1 MTIFFLIPV
10 YNESANLNE
19 LAVNLISSF
28 QGKNKFF
35 LFVDDCSSD
44 DSVKIIKEKF
54 SDKESLVITKD
65 KNKGP
70 GDSFNLGFEWLI
82 EHAGKDDI
90 VFTMEADNTSDI
102 KLLDKMFSISLQGFD
117 LVLASV
123 YAQGGGFDKTSLFRR
138 FISSVAN
145 MMMRFI
151 FDIKILTLSS
161 FYRAY
166 RMDLIR
172 KIKTQ
177 YKTIIEEKGFIS
189 MLEIL
194 IKAIQLNA
202 TIIEI
207 PMVLYSNK
215 RKGKSKMKKIKTMMS
230 YLRFM
235 LKSGKYKIKK

>member
-19 LAVNLISSF
+19 LASNLVSSF
-28 QGKNKFF
+28 PGEKKFF

-44 DSVKIIKEKF
+44 DSVKILNEKF
-54 SDKESLVITKD
+54 PNKESLVITKD
-65 KNKGP
+65 KNEGP
-70 GDSFNLGFEWLI
+70 GDSFNRGFEWLI
-82 EHAGKDDI
+82 EHAENDDI

-102 KLLDKMFSISLQGFD
+102 HLLNKMLLISQQGFD

-123 YAQGGGFDKTSLFRR
+123 YAQGGGFDKTSFFRR
-138 FISSVAN
+138 LISSVAN
-145 MMMRFI
+145 IMMRLI

-161 FYRAY
+161 FYRTY
-166 RMDLIR
+166 SMDLIR
-172 KIKTQ
+172 EIKIQ

-194 IKAIQLNA
+194 IKAIRLNA
-202 TIIEI
+202 SIIEV
-207 PMVLYSNK
+207 PMVLYSHK
-215 RKGKSKMKKIKTMMS
+215 RKGKSKMKKMKTMMG

-235 LKSGKYKIKK
+235 LRSGKCKIKK